1 METNTNCQLGQLNQK
16 SNPLAFEVNHPHRF
30 ILFILSKVWNRGIKP
45 FRAWLFRLFQ
55 LKKINR
61 KQLSTSQWVG
71 SNPVEFQPG
80 DVVRVRTREEI
91 EPMLDADRKFRGC
104 TFLDCMWAYCGTT
117 QKVFKPLH
125 RFLDERDF
133 VFKKVKGVVIL
144 EGVFCDGLL
153 VFGQC
158 DRSCFLFWREE
169 WLEKLSS

>member
-1 METNTNCQLGQLNQK
+1 MDNNGDCQLGQLNY
-16 SNPLAFEVNHPHRF
+16 SSRRIWFETSHPQGF
-30 ILFILSKVWNRGIKP
+30 ILFILSKTWNRLVKPIRGSVMRFFHNLVVDRSQSTKTQTVRSGGIE
-45 FRAWLFRLFQ
+45 L
-55 LKKINR
+55 
-61 KQLSTSQWVG
+61 
-71 SNPVEFQPG
+71 QPG
-80 DVVRVRTREEI
+80 DLVRVRSREEI
-91 EPMLDADRKFRGC
+91 EPMLDADRKFHGC

-144 EGVFCDGLL
+144 DGVFCDGVL

-169 WLEKLSS
+169 WLEKL

>member
-1 METNTNCQLGQLNQK
+1 MENNGDCQLGQLNNE
-16 SNPLAFEVNHPHRF
+16 SSRIWFETGRPQGF
-30 ILFILSKVWNRGIKP
+30 ILFILSKIWNRGVKP
-45 FRAWLFRLFQ
+45 LRARAIHFFQNNKVAKNQTTVSKSVEFR
-55 LKKINR
+55 
-61 KQLSTSQWVG
+61 SG
-71 SNPVEFQPG
+71 DFQPG
-80 DVVRVRTREEI
+80 DVVRVRTRDEI
-91 EPMLDADRKFRGC
+91 EPMLDADRKFHGC

-144 EGVFCDGLL
+144 EGVFCDGVL

-169 WLEKLSS
+169 WLEKL